1 MTAVLD
7 HGYVRLI
14 ETWGSDERIV
24 EAARMS
30 TGGGFRGWPQD
41 EKLLRYL
48 WDHKHASP
56 FEMAGLIVEVR
67 APLMVFR
74 EWHRHRTQSFNE
86 LSARYVAMPDDDYTP
101 TLDRVLASQSTTNR
115 QAQGSG
121 AALTESDAHAWLDE
135 LGALYDHAQKVYAS
149 GLRAGVA
156 REVARLAVPVARY
169 SVMRASANLRNWLA
183 FLSLRQDDAAQW
195 EIRQYAH
202 AVAALVAEHFP
213 RTAAIAALK
222 TPDIQRG
229 DE

>member
-101 TLDRVLASQSTTNR
+101 TLDRVLAAQSTTNR